1 MAAGH
6 SGLGLRPEQGYAGVM
21 DSKVPQGR
29 IELVVFDLGR
39 VLVRIC
45 NDWVHACAT
54 AGVEVSLEKL
64 DPAALFQLR
73 DLVHQVEVNA
83 VSFDQFADQV
93 GRTLGAT
100 SGQIHAAS
108 EAFLTGLYPGVPELL
123 SELDAAGVKTS
134 CLSNTNDHH
143 WKLLGDPAHPAFSP
157 LARLTYLFASHL
169 IGARKPDDGIY
180 AHLERQTG
188 IAAGAILFFDDVQ
201 ENVDAARKRGWH
213 AHWID
218 PSLDD
223 PLPQIR
229 AALRRY
235 QVLPD

>member
-1 MAAGH
+1 
-6 SGLGLRPEQGYAGVM
+6 M
-21 DSKVPQGR
+21 DARVPQTR

-54 AGVEVSLEKL
+54 AGVEVPLDKL

-83 VSFDQFADQV
+83 VSFDEFAEQV
-93 GRTLGAT
+93 ARALGAT
-100 SGQIHAAS
+100 SHQIHAAS

-123 SELDAAGVKTS
+123 SELHSAGVKTS

-143 WKLLGDPAHPAFSP
+143 WKLLADPTHPAFSP
-157 LARLTYLFASHL
+157 LNRLTHQFASHL
-169 IGARKPDDGIY
+169 IGARKPDDAIY
-180 AHLERQTG
+180 AHLERETG
-188 IAAGAILFFDDVQ
+188 LTGAAILFFDDVQ

-218 PSLDD
+218 PNLDD

-229 AALRRY
+229 AALRRH